1 MKLVIASDHAGV
13 ELKSAL
19 VAHLQSKGIDVADL
33 GPFSTDS
40 VNYPDY
46 AHAVATQV
54 EAAQVEKGILIC
66 GSGVGVSIV
75 ANKHKGVRAALV
87 WRSEIAELCRQHN
100 NANVMCLPA
109 RFIETEEAIRC
120 VDLFLSTV
128 FEGGRHQMRVDLIE
142 EN

>member
-13 ELKSAL
+13 ELKLAL
-19 VAHLQSKGIDVADL
+19 VAHLQSKGIEVEDL
-33 GPFSTDS
+33 GPFTSDS

-46 AHAVATQV
+46 AHAVAAKV
-54 EAAQVEKGILIC
+54 ASAEVEKGILIC

-87 WRSEIAELCRQHN
+87 WRFEIAELCRQHN

-109 RFIETEEAIRC
+109 RFMETDEAYRC
-120 VDLFLSTV
+120 ADAFLSTE